1 MKLKSLE
8 ISGFKS
14 FADKTII
21 EFMPGMTGIVGP
33 NGSGKSNIIEAMRWV
48 MGEQSAKDLRGTKM
62 TDVIFGGTNMRGALN
77 RAEVS
82 MTFDNTDHYVNS
94 DFSEIRITRKL
105 YRSGDSSYQ
114 INGVESRLRDVHD
127 LFIDTGLGR
136 ESFSIIS
143 QGRVE
148 SIFNAKPENRRA
160 IIEEV
165 AGVHKY
171 KQNKDRAQ
179 KQLTQTRDNLARVA
193 DIIHEIQGRI
203 DPLAEQSAQATDYL
217 AQKERFEALNRL
229 QLALTHHDLELKII
243 EATRRAESNDGL
255 VNQDKTK
262 LDVLNKALADKRQER
277 ISAQLL
283 RDKLQQNILHDT
295 QVRERLIGASNLSAQ
310 QIKSLND
317 SLTIQAQQITQL
329 QSEQDDLT
337 KKKDSLII
345 EKQKLTVAADELK
358 TQLKKF
364 DRHHQLAQQKDTQ
377 QKLEQ
382 NRHNYIE
389 VMQDIATVHNT
400 LQTEEKAKSN
410 LTARL
415 AKLTNQLE
423 SETAALHTLSADLP
437 SSDSEQQTSQVLKDL
452 QKALANWQQQI
463 DTAEAKYQADEQNWY
478 RLLSDLNK
486 VRSQLDARNALDEYA
501 GFYQGVRALMKPD
514 IRQAYPGIQGVVAE
528 LLTVP
533 VDYTLAIETALG
545 GALQQVVV
553 DTTDTAK
560 QVISYLTKKRAG
572 RVTILPMDTMKPRQL
587 SGLYHVESISGFIGV
602 AADLVTMPKDMRQI
616 KSNLLG
622 QTVIAKDLDAAIH
635 IAKAGQHRFRV
646 VTLDG
651 QIINTGGSLTGGAN
665 QKQGATI
672 LSRQA
677 EINHLNQQVAQLT
690 AASQKQEKS
699 LQEERKR
706 LNALREAS
714 QAAETKYATAK
725 NQVNQV
731 DYELTRQQDALKQQQ
746 RTVDALKFEL
756 TDIKAQQ
763 ADLLEK
769 LVADEKSLQRLT
781 NQKATLESEATELK
795 TALAH
800 LSEQSQVDQTQQT
813 LVQTQHVT
821 MKTRVDG
828 LNEQLE
834 QLTNQN
840 DTVTNRLAALQA
852 QHSAMKKQ
860 LVMAQDNDDHDAK
873 VANISAR
880 LVQAENDFDKQ
891 TEQFNSLTD
900 VTTSL
905 EEQFEAQ
912 QANLRVHITAQ
923 SQTAAA
929 LARLETQ
936 LDNIKGQ
943 LLTQYDLVDIS
954 DVLGQHQVDEL
965 PEITSQ
971 LTLVKKSLD
980 EIGSVN
986 IGAIT
991 EYEEVKTRFD
1001 FLNQQRDDLQL
1012 ASDTLLQTIDEMDEE
1027 VQVRFKATFDQI
1039 ATHFSAVFSKM
1050 FGGGRAEIRLT
1061 DPKHLLTTGIDIIAQ
1076 PPGKKF
1082 QQMSLL
1088 SGGEKALTAITLL
1101 FAILQVRPVPFVV
1114 LDEAEAALDEAN
1126 VDRFAQYLYHFSGE
1140 TQFIVITHRKGTMM
1154 KANLLYGVTMQ
1165 EAGISKMIAVDLD
1178 KARESVG

>member
-1 MKLKSLE
+1 M
-8 ISGFKS
+8 
-14 FADKTII
+14 
-21 EFMPGMTGIVGP
+21 
-33 NGSGKSNIIEAMRWV
+33 
-48 MGEQSAKDLRGTKM
+48 
-62 TDVIFGGTNMRGALN
+62 
-77 RAEVS
+77 
-82 MTFDNTDHYVNS
+82 
-94 DFSEIRITRKL
+94 
-105 YRSGDSSYQ
+105 
-114 INGVESRLRDVHD
+114 RDVHD

-179 KQLTQTRDNLARVA
+179 KELTQTRDNLARVA

-217 AQKERFEALNRL
+217 AQKERFEVLNRL

-533 VDYTLAIETALG
+533 VDYTL
-545 GALQQVVV
+545 
-553 DTTDTAK
+553 
-560 QVISYLTKKRAG
+560 TKKRAG
-572 RVTILPMDTMKPRQL
+572 RVTILPMDTMKSRQL

-622 QTVIAKDLDAAIH
+622 QTVIAKDLDAATH

-852 QHSAMKKQ
+852 QHSALKKQ

-880 LVQAENDFDKQ
+880 LEQAEKDFDKQ